1 MKILKTLGWL
11 ILYAFIFFISSV
23 LAGIFIAQ
31 LYGLLVFVGANPSS
45 LDIFFIE
52 NFGLTIIVSG
62 ILVIVF
68 GSLTLVARGIHPL
81 KYLQFKRI
89 SLRDAVAAIVMGIGF
104 AIFLSSLLTLIKV
117 DSILPDTV
125 TEQIM
130 EAIAA
135 NFPMVLLAVG
145 VVVPFYEEF
154 LFRGLIFKEIQKSSR
169 LWVALILQGLLFGIF
184 HFNWFQ
190 FSYTFP
196 AGIILG
202 LVFQRYQS
210 IWAPILI
217 HLSWNS
223 TSTLLSAL
231 LPENAS
237 LGTFLA
243 LMLLGAGLL
252 FAGLF
257 YTYKIRRPLAEEIP
271 ETNSPDQD
279 SQPAVDVCSIDI
291 S

>member
-125 TEQIM
+125 TEQMM

-184 HFNWFQ
+184 HLNWFQ

-196 AGIILG
+196 AGMILG
-202 LVFQRYQS
+202 LVFLRYQS

-223 TSTLLSAL
+223 SSTLLSAL
-231 LPENAS
+231 LPETAS
-237 LGTFLA
+237 LGVFLA

-257 YTYKIRRPLAEEIP
+257 YTYKIRPRPLPEAIP
-271 ETNSPDQD
+271 ETNSPDED
-279 SQPAVDVCSIDI
+279 SQPAIDI
-291 S
+291 N